1 MVDPTGSH
9 VQPEKV
15 KDGARTM
22 SHDQDL
28 ESIAARV
35 RENWGWFVALGVIL
49 VLGGLV
55 IIAAP
60 LAASIAVTLFIAAVL
75 VIGGAIQIYQ
85 SFKVQG
91 WAGFLW
97 SLITGAI
104 ALAGGIIIYTNPLA
118 GTLALTLVVAAV
130 FVAQGISQIVFALR
144 LRPHTGWVW
153 VLIAGLVS
161 LAAGGMIWAELPAS
175 ADWALGLMAGI
186 SILFNGWSYIAIGLA
201 ARATAE

>member
-1 MVDPTGSH
+1 
-9 VQPEKV
+9 
-15 KDGARTM
+15 M
-22 SHDQDL
+22 SQDHNL

-35 RENWGWFVALGVIL
+35 RENWGWFVALGAIL

-60 LAASIAVTLFIAAVL
+60 LAASIAVTLLIAAVL

-97 SLITGAI
+97 SLITGII

-130 FVAQGISQIVFALR
+130 FVAQGLSQIVFALR
-144 LRPHTGWVW
+144 LRPHSGWIW
-153 VLIAGLVS
+153 VLIAGVVS
-161 LAAGGMIWAELPAS
+161 LAAGGMIWAELPDS

-201 ARATAE
+201 ARATAD